1 MHKKID
7 LFVKNTDGT
16 VSYWMSTNRQPTCK
30 EAVKRAQYVWPTRQF
45 KASFSK

>member
-1 MHKKID
+1 MFKKID
-7 LFVKNTDGT
+7 LFVKTADGGFT
-16 VSYWMSTNRQPTCK
+16 YWISTNRQPTCK